1 MSAPVFADTLN
12 LTTLPVTQAGG
23 YYVGA
28 VGGNLNGGT
37 SANYYCDDFS
47 TITYVPGSFSVL
59 VSSLSNISGTKF
71 AGQTNALAKYEQVGW
86 LMYEM
91 QINPTE
97 IAGLQFAMWSVFDP
111 SAPTYGDSA
120 SWPDASTQINPAS
133 YDFSNMRIYTP
144 TNSQNQEFVGGSVT
158 ATTPEPRQWALLI
171 VGLGLITFFGYDRRK
186 QSVLMRTI
194 GR

>member
-120 SWPDASTQINPAS
+120 SWLDASTQINPAS